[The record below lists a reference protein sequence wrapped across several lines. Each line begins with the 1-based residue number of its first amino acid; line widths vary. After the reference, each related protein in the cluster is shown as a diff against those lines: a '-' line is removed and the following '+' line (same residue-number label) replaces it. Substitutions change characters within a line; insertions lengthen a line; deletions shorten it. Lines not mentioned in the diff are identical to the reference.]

1 MADQTLQFIITAQNN
16 AKQAFNEAKNQLK
29 DFEKETKDVSDTIK
43 KMTAGFA
50 VVGAAVGAF
59 GVSSIKAAADIETQK
74 IGFQTLLGSMEEAD
88 EAIKMIQRDAA
99 STPFEFAGLVEA
111 NKALTLVTKNAIQSE
126 QVLLDVGKA
135 LAAGGKGQAELDR
148 IIMNLQQIGNTG
160 KITEMDIRQFGY
172 AGVNILELLADYYGT
187 TKEAASE
194 MVKDSDSAFN
204 DLAAAFAMAG
214 KEGGKYADAFSNAG
228 GSLNQ
233 TWSNLQDAW
242 NIFLANEGAKLLE
255 WAKSF
260 IQIATKIV
268 QETLPSCIEK
278 IEEFTKWF
286 SENKTAIAAAAG
298 VITGLLVPAITG
310 YMIPAFVNAAKMIAA
325 TIKVLTFGNPW
336 GIAIGLIVAL
346 AAAIIMNWDL
356 IKEKTIEIW
365 SAINDSVSGVWVNI
379 VSTAQSVWGGITDF
393 FVGVWEGIKEAFKF
407 GAALAVGL
415 VIEYFNLFGI
425 DIVST
430 MQIIIGA
437 LQMAWTTIQA
447 AFSSA
452 LNFIKGV
459 WNTVWTAISGFLS
472 PIWENIK
479 KTIGDAWNWI
489 SGKFEELSKPISDAW
504 KSMWEGMGE
513 VVSDVWEGIKNGFK
527 TSINF
532 IINGINTVINAL
544 NSVARKGGSALGMS
558 VISIPTIPQ
567 LASGGIVNRPTL
579 AMIGE
584 AGPEAV
590 LPLSSA
596 YSPIPAYAGANI
608 NVYIQGGYYLDRDAA
623 DEIGEKIIQK
633 LKQTMKL

>member
-1 MADQTLQFIITAQNN
+1 
-16 AKQAFNEAKNQLK
+16 
-29 DFEKETKDVSDTIK
+29 
-43 KMTAGFA
+43 
-50 VVGAAVGAF
+50 
-59 GVSSIKAAADIETQK
+59 
-74 IGFQTLLGSMEEAD
+74 
-88 EAIKMIQRDAA
+88 
-99 STPFEFAGLVEA
+99 
-111 NKALTLVTKNAIQSE
+111 
-126 QVLLDVGKA
+126 
-135 LAAGGKGQAELDR
+135 
-148 IIMNLQQIGNTG
+148 
-160 KITEMDIRQFGY
+160 
-172 AGVNILELLADYYGT
+172 LLADYYGT

-233 TWSNLQDAW
+233 TWSNLQDTW

-310 YMIPAFVNAAKMIAA
+310 YMIPAFVNAANMIAA

-365 SAINDSVSGVWVNI
+365 NAINDFVSGVWGNI

-393 FVGVWEGIKEAFKF
+393 FIGVWEGIKEAFKF

>member
-111 NKALTLVTKNAIQSE
+111 NKALTLVTKDAIQSE

-233 TWSNLQDAW
+233 VWSNLQDTW

-260 IQIATKIV
+260 IQIATKII

-310 YMIPAFVNAAKMIAA
+310 YMIPAFVNAANMIAA

-365 SAINDSVSGVWVNI
+365 SAINDFVSGVWGNI

-393 FVGVWEGIKEAFKF
+393 FIGVWEGIKEAFKF

-544 NSVARKGGSALGMS
+544 NTVARVGGAALGMKE
-558 VISIPTIPQ
+558 ISIPPITP

>member
-1 MADQTLQFIITAQNN
+1 MQ
-16 AKQAFNEAKNQLK
+16 
-29 DFEKETKDVSDTIK
+29 DT
-43 KMTAGFA
+43 
-50 VVGAAVGAF
+50 
-59 GVSSIKAAADIETQK
+59 
-74 IGFQTLLGSMEEAD
+74 
-88 EAIKMIQRDAA
+88 
-99 STPFEFAGLVEA
+99 
-111 NKALTLVTKNAIQSE
+111 
-126 QVLLDVGKA
+126 
-135 LAAGGKGQAELDR
+135 
-148 IIMNLQQIGNTG
+148 
-160 KITEMDIRQFGY
+160 
-172 AGVNILELLADYYGT
+172 
-187 TKEAASE
+187 
-194 MVKDSDSAFN
+194 
-204 DLAAAFAMAG
+204 
-214 KEGGKYADAFSNAG
+214 
-228 GSLNQ
+228 
-233 TWSNLQDAW
+233 W

-310 YMIPAFVNAAKMIAA
+310 YMIPAFVNAANMIAA

-365 SAINDSVSGVWVNI
+365 NAINDFVSGVWGNI

-393 FVGVWEGIKEAFKF
+393 FIGVWEGIKEAFKF

>member
-172 AGVNILELLADYYGT
+172 AGVNILELLANYYGT
-187 TKEAASE
+187 TKEAAGE
-194 MVKDSDSAFN
+194 MVKDSENAFD

-214 KEGGKYADAFSNAG
+214 GEGGKYADAFSNAG

-298 VITGLLVPAITG
+298 VITALLVPAITG
-310 YMIPAFVNAAKMIAA
+310 YMIPAFVNAANMIAA

-365 SAINDSVSGVWVNI
+365 NAINDFVSGVWGNI

-415 VIEYFNLFGI
+415 AIEYFNLFGI

-472 PIWENIK
+472 PIWEGIK

-532 IINGINTVINAL
+532 IIDGINMVINAL
-544 NSVARKGGSALGMS
+544 NSVARKGGAALGMKE
-558 VISIPTIPQ
+558 ISIPNIPK
-567 LASGGIVNRPTL
+567 LAAGGIITRPTL
-579 AMIGE
+579 AMVGE

>member
-1 MADQTLQFIITAQNN
+1 MADNTLQFIITAQNN

-111 NKALTLVTKNAIQSE
+111 NKALTLVTKDAIQSE

-172 AGVNILELLADYYGT
+172 AGVNILELLANYYGT
-187 TKEAASE
+187 TKEAAGE
-194 MVKDSDSAFN
+194 MVKDSENAFD

-214 KEGGKYADAFSNAG
+214 GEGGKYADAFSNAG

-298 VITGLLVPAITG
+298 VITALLVPAITG
-310 YMIPAFVNAAKMIAA
+310 YMIPAFVNAANMIAA

-365 SAINDSVSGVWVNI
+365 NAINDFVSGVWGNI

-415 VIEYFNLFGI
+415 AIEYFNLFGI

-472 PIWENIK
+472 PIWEGIK

-532 IINGINTVINAL
+532 IIDGINMVINAL
-544 NSVARKGGSALGMS
+544 NSVARKGGAALGMKE
-558 VISIPTIPQ
+558 ISIPNIPK
-567 LASGGIVNRPTL
+567 LAAGGIITRPTL
-579 AMIGE
+579 AMVGE